1 MLNLTSVTL
10 RLGGPDAPPLPPS
23 GTTPTVRYAPA
34 RPPVLI
40 GGVACTPEAAP
51 IAVEGLPESGDIIV
65 GGPVAA
71 AMMSLGIRHAGAVVS
86 PGRVVQAA
94 GDVPAYAPAPTLH
107 VGVSTLA

>member
-1 MLNLTSVTL
+1 MTNLTSITL
-10 RLGGPDAPPLPPS
+10 RLGGPEAAPLPPS

-34 RPPVLI
+34 GAPVI
-40 GGVACTPEAAP
+40 VGGVACTPEAAP
-51 IAVEGLPESGDIIV
+51 IAVDGLPESGDIIV

-71 AMMSLGIRHAGAVVS
+71 AMAALGVRHAGAVIS

-94 GDVPAYAPAPTLH
+94 GEVPAYAPAPTLH